1 MQQPHPKRPDS
12 GLPPLPA
19 RVRAKLV
26 AYRKELIRS
35 KGMEAAFIAASA
47 LLLSLVIVFVA
58 DRLGDTP
65 TWLRWIALI
74 AGVSGFVVVLPIQFF
89 RWPAKHRTLLSVAQ
103 RVAREDIRVGDSLLS
118 VMELTHD
125 KQEFDRSPAL
135 AMAAI
140 QSGDEALSR
149 HTIGHTLPKSLHRAW
164 GAVAALL
171 VLTIGVGAAQVPG
184 AAHNAFLRWLMPAG
198 SVERYTFTRL
208 EEVPGEQVVARLEEF
223 QVKLNLAE
231 DSINQPETGIL
242 ILAGGE
248 TLSADLVEGAYRFD
262 LQGLQQSKLAQ
273 FEIGDWRASCDL
285 VPVDRAEV
293 VHAQAS
299 VHLPSYLELPEPIV
313 SDARAGH
320 VSVVEGARVSLE
332 LELTRDLSVGTS
344 SAGDVVLEGAT
355 LAAASWLAEGGDP
368 VVFEWR
374 DEFGLKGPVPFEL
387 SVRTRPDGKPTTMI
401 EGLRSNTILLF
412 DQATLFRV
420 RSNDDFGVRR
430 VGLEWKSYGEEQI
443 GEPGEKVLGLG
454 DPGARDLELQASLH
468 PKNMGIEPQ
477 VLSVRAFVL
486 DALPGRERSFST
498 PVVVQVMTSEQHM
511 IYLTRALGAW
521 HDQAVEV
528 RDQEHNLLQTNE
540 GLMGQLADEGV
551 TAQLQR
557 KIQSQASAERQNR
570 RRLNGLVRSGK
581 DLLREAARNE
591 EFNSNNLDDWAEM
604 MAALESIAESRMPKV
619 AELLDKAARAEKP
632 KPAPV
637 AGLNRESAQPDKEPE
652 SKDEDKASLPN
663 APQVTDVE
671 SSFNDSKT
679 ANAESESEAK
689 APGPPAPLGLVQTE
703 VQGGG
708 ADCPPEEADDS
719 PAPEAEGPTADELAK
734 ALAEQRA
741 LLEEF
746 QKVTGKINEILA
758 DLEGSTFVKRLKS
771 LSRAQTGVA
780 RELDDFL
787 VQSFGS
793 NGPSPEPSSVL
804 EKVGVVQETSGQR
817 ASLVREDLAAY
828 VERLKDSE
836 RDVKKYQT
844 VHDEMGDVGVTR
856 EMAAIASLAS
866 VRHTGEAMA
875 GAENLADD
883 LDRWAEILVGPG

>member
-1 MQQPHPKRPDS
+1 
-12 GLPPLPA
+12 
-19 RVRAKLV
+19 
-26 AYRKELIRS
+26 
-35 KGMEAAFIAASA
+35 
-47 LLLSLVIVFVA
+47 
-58 DRLGDTP
+58 
-65 TWLRWIALI
+65 
-74 AGVSGFVVVLPIQFF
+74 
-89 RWPAKHRTLLSVAQ
+89 
-103 RVAREDIRVGDSLLS
+103 
-118 VMELTHD
+118 
-125 KQEFDRSPAL
+125 
-135 AMAAI
+135 
-140 QSGDEALSR
+140 
-149 HTIGHTLPKSLHRAW
+149 
-164 GAVAALL
+164 
-171 VLTIGVGAAQVPG
+171 
-184 AAHNAFLRWLMPAG
+184 
-198 SVERYTFTRL
+198 
-208 EEVPGEQVVARLEEF
+208 
-223 QVKLNLAE
+223 
-231 DSINQPETGIL
+231 
-242 ILAGGE
+242 
-248 TLSADLVEGAYRFD
+248 
-262 LQGLQQSKLAQ
+262 
-273 FEIGDWRASCDL
+273 GDWRGTCDL

-293 VHAQAS
+293 VQARAS
-299 VHLPSYLELPEPIV
+299 IHLPEYLGLPEPIS
-313 SDARAGH
+313 SDVRAGH

-332 LELTRDLSVGTS
+332 LELTRDLSEGTS
-344 SAGDVVLEGAT
+344 SAGDVGLTGPT
-355 LAAASWLAEGGDP
+355 LVAASWLAEDGEP
-368 VVFEWR
+368 VSFEWR

-387 SVRTRPDGKPTTMI
+387 SVRTRPDGKPTAMI

-412 DQATLFRV
+412 DQATLFSV
-420 RSNDDFGVRR
+420 RANDDFGVRR

-443 GEPGEKVLGLG
+443 GEPGERVLGLG
-454 DPGARDLELQASLH
+454 EPADRNLQLQASLH
-468 PKNMGIEPQ
+468 PRRMGIEPQ

-486 DALPGRERSFST
+486 DALPGRERCYST
-498 PVVVQVMTSEQHM
+498 PIVVQVMTSEQHM
-511 IYLTRALGAW
+511 IYLTHALGAW

-637 AGLNRESAQPDKEPE
+637 AGLNRESAQPEKGEE
-652 SKDEDKASLPN
+652 SEVDDKAALPN
-663 APQVTDVE
+663 APQVADVE
-671 SSFNDSKT
+671 SSFN
-679 ANAESESEAK
+679 ESETPESDPDAK
-689 APGPPAPLGLVQTE
+689 PKPPGPPAALGLVQTT

-708 ADCPPEEADDS
+708 AKTDPQEPDDS

-734 ALAEQRA
+734 ALEEQRA

-780 RELDDFL
+780 RDLDGFL
-787 VQSFGS
+787 TASFGFS
-793 NGPSPEPSSVL
+793 GPAPKSSTTPEKITVT
-804 EKVGVVQETSGQR
+804 QETSGQR

-828 VERLKDSE
+828 VERLKDTD
-836 RDVKKYQT
+836 RDVKKFQT
-844 VHDEMGDVGVTR
+844 VYKEMGEVGVTR
-856 EMAAIASLAS
+856 EMAAIASLVS